1 MAESPQSQKAKGSRN
16 QSTSPHRKERYTYY
30 KSQTYAKNKL
40 KRIVQSCRLAFA
52 QKWARSHT
60 AESVLQRL
68 VKNAR

>member
-1 MAESPQSQKAKGSRN
+1 MAESPQSQKAKGGKN
-16 QSTSPHRKERYTYY
+16 LTTSAHRKERYTYY

-40 KRIVQSCRLAFA
+40 KRIIQSCGVTFA

-60 AESVLQRL
+60 CEAVLQRL

>member
-1 MAESPQSQKAKGSRN
+1 MPETEKRKGGHN
-16 QSTSPHRKERYTYY
+16 LTTSPHRKERYTYY

-40 KRIVQSCRLAFA
+40 KRILQSCGVTFA
-52 QKWARSHT
+52 KKWARSHT